1 MKNFQF
7 IHVVALV
14 MGLHLVSLSPV
25 WGMESEDPINKIV
38 VIVDCSGSFKSQ
50 HQKAVEQTKQLL
62 EKLCQTKLKRW
73 EGESDMVNLISLDA
87 LPQVVWKGSIK
98 ALKASNIR
106 DIAKLFSARKEFSSC
121 TDVPGA
127 FQLAFQN
134 LEGDPH
140 YVSKYLFVFSD
151 LIHEGPTKSVSDCGR
166 PVYVQGS
173 DFPWQSFQDVSTTVF
188 WMPANQ
194 QLIWKK
200 AVASYGLEDRFIM
213 YSSGFS
219 ENIPIVP
226 PPRPKEKISEQER
239 AVKQH
244 EMKET
249 LYSFG
254 KWAGI
259 ILMVFLGAVVVLGL
273 IAVIFRKRS
282 PRPMSPR
289 TGRIPPLNIAGPDVR
304 RP

>member
-1 MKNFQF
+1 MKNFLF
-7 IHVVALV
+7 INIVALV
-14 MGLHLVSLSPV
+14 IGLHFVSLSPV
-25 WGMESEDPINKIV
+25 WGMNNEEPINKIV

-62 EKLCQTKLKRW
+62 EGLSQTKLQRW
-73 EGESDMVNLISLDA
+73 ESESDMVNLISLDA

-98 ALKASNIR
+98 SLKTSKIQ

-121 TDVPGA
+121 TDVLGA
-127 FQLAFQN
+127 FQLAFRN

-151 LIHEGPTKSVSDCGR
+151 LIHEGPTKSVSDCGF

-200 AVASYGLEDRFIM
+200 AVANSGLEDRFIM
-213 YSSGFS
+213 YSTGFS
-219 ENIPIVP
+219 EKIQIVL
-226 PPRPKEKISEQER
+226 PPRPEEKISEQEK
-239 AVKQH
+239 AVKQQ
-244 EMKET
+244 EMKEKFFG
-249 LYSFG
+249 FG

-259 ILMVFLGAVVVLGL
+259 ILLAFFGFVVLLGL
-273 IAVIFRKRS
+273 VSVIFRKRS
-282 PRPMSPR
+282 PLPMLPR
-289 TGRIPPLNIAGPDVR
+289 TGRIPPLNIA
-304 RP
+304 RPGVQRP